1 MRLNFAAVVQ
11 LFLSTLVVSS
21 GTVAVDGFQI
31 TTGTTTTTTETRT
44 KAKTRQIL
52 PVPVSSS
59 IHHPL
64 TTRFLADGGEESTAS
79 DASAAADHDTP
90 VVEAEVVEVSEGE
103 NTLEVIE
110 VNEENVGNL
119 VANDEWEGL
128 TMELSALIRTAI
140 VEDLKSNAREFLGK
154 DDYKLGDFTKE
165 IDNKIKVEVANLR
178 EKDEYEIGDLSI
190 VVDQW
195 AKEKTSELTGKP
207 YETGDLSREIDKRIK
222 NAAAEWCGKD
232 EYQVG
237 DLTKEMAKRVNKRL
251 SDYLGKDYE
260 FGDITRQ
267 VEKQRREWVKSY
279 LGPEAAENYQFGD
292 ITKKALAGFV
302 GKDEY
307 QVSCFLS
314 LALLL
319 FYNTHAQ
326 NAIF

>member
-1 MRLNFAAVVQ
+1 MRLNLAVELFSTLAVVA
-11 LFLSTLVVSS
+11 S
-21 GTVAVDGFQI
+21 GPVFIDGFQI
-31 TTGTTTTTTETRT
+31 TRTTTTRTRLM
-44 KAKTRQIL
+44 L
-52 PVPVSSS
+52 PVPVCSS

-64 TTRFLADGGEESTAS
+64 TTRFLADREGESTAG
-79 DASAAADHDTP
+79 DAADDDTP
-90 VVEAEVVEVSEGE
+90 VVEAELVDVSEGE
-103 NTLEVIE
+103 DAIE

-140 VEDLKSNAREFLGK
+140 VEDVKTNAREFLGK

-165 IDNKIKVEVANLR
+165 IDNKVKEEVANLR

-190 VVDQW
+190 VVDEW

-207 YETGDLSREIDKRIK
+207 YETGDLSREIDKRVK
-222 NAAAEWCGKD
+222 NAAAEFCGKE

-237 DLTKEMAKRVNKRL
+237 DLTKEMAKRVNNRL
-251 SDYLGKDYE
+251 ADYLGKEYE

-267 VEKQRREWVKSY
+267 VENQRREWVKRY
-279 LGPEAAENYQFGD
+279 LGAEAAENYQFGD

-307 QVSCFLS
+307 QFGDVTKKLLGGFL
-314 LALLL
+314 
-319 FYNTHAQ
+319 NKKK
-326 NAIF
+326 